1 MNLIRSVLFAALIL
15 CAAGAGA
22 QIAPSLPATL
32 PEEAIRRAII
42 VSVDGLMPAA
52 YVSPEVHGLK
62 IPTLREI
69 VLGGAWSEGARS
81 VFPTITYPA
90 HASIAT
96 GVNPGAHG
104 IVSNLAWD
112 PLGKNQTGWRWYAE
126 DIRAPTLWDAARAR
140 DLTSALIW
148 WPATVGARA
157 TAVVPEIWRSG
168 GAEDVK
174 LARAVSTP
182 GILDAVRARFPN
194 FAAGFT
200 PPAVKDES
208 VSDIA
213 VHLIETMRPNLLML
227 HLPQVDHEQHA
238 RGPFSKSAIDAVENA
253 DRQIARLIA
262 AAKNAGTW
270 NETALVVVSDHGF
283 ARISRSVRPGILL
296 AKGGLIT
303 IDHGRVKNWKAAV
316 AATGGYGYIY
326 VNDPKDSETRKAL
339 LEIFLPLANKPD
351 SGIRR
356 VYTQEEIRAKG
367 GDPSAFLALEGAD
380 GFEVIDG
387 YTGNYIVPSFF
398 TATHGYDPER
408 PEMLASLLIYGP
420 AIAPG
425 KIEAARL
432 IDVAPTIARWL
443 GLKLDKAEGT
453 ALPVV
458 LRAPPR

>member
-1 MNLIRSVLFAALIL
+1 MNPIRSAFLAALIF
-15 CAAGAGA
+15 CAAVAGA
-22 QIAPSLPATL
+22 QTVPPTTAAPLG
-32 PEEAIRRAII
+32 IRHVIL
-42 VSVDGLMPAA
+42 VSVDGLMPTT
-52 YVSPEVHGLK
+52 YVSPDAHGLK
-62 IPTLREI
+62 IPTLREL
-69 VLGGAWSEGARS
+69 VRGGAWSEGARS

-96 GVNPGAHG
+96 GVNPGTHG

-126 DIRAPTLWDAARAR
+126 DIRAPTLWDAVRAR

-194 FAAGFT
+194 FTAGFT

-213 VHLIETMRPNLLML
+213 VHLIETLRPNLLML

-238 RGPFSKSAIDAVENA
+238 RGPFSKSAIDAIENA

-262 AAKNAGTW
+262 AAKNAGIW

-303 IDHGRVKNWKAAV
+303 IDRGRVKNWKAAV

-339 LEIFLPLANKPD
+339 LEIFLPLVNKPD

-367 GDPSAFLALEGAD
+367 GDFSAFLALEGAD

-387 YTGNYIVPSFF
+387 YTGNYLAPAFF

-408 PEMLASLLIYGP
+408 PEMSASLLIYGP

-458 LRAPPR
+458 LRAPSR